1 MTVVDVLV
9 VGAGVAGSTAAIGLA
24 REGLDV
30 MLVDRAKLPRHKV
43 CGCCLNRDALS
54 ILEGL
59 GLSGPLEQTGAQ
71 PIEQVA
77 IHSGP
82 HSIAVES
89 RGGVAV
95 SRYALDAM
103 LHRAAQSAGC
113 AVQDQTTAR
122 VRPATNGSIKSVRV
136 DYSIAGV
143 SQQTIQARVVLV
155 ADGLAGSSMADA
167 RHAAREI
174 KPGSLRGYGA
184 HLAGGR
190 HDLPAGE
197 VLMHCGDGGYVG
209 TVVLEDGSLDIAA
222 AMKPGWV
229 KSCHGPA
236 NAVNRIINES
246 GATPPVL
253 NDLAWK
259 ATAPLTGKRRTLWMP
274 RVFFLGDSAG
284 YVEPFTGEGMA
295 WAMRS
300 AQTLQPIVMRAV
312 EGWDDRLGRDWQ
324 RTHRSAVQ
332 RRQWRCRLLSH
343 ALRRPRL
350 TSSLVSLGSLLP
362 QPAKQAAARTI
373 LPSLF
378 TAERPPAAR
387 ELATT

>member
-1 MTVVDVLV
+1 MTEVDALV

-30 MLVDRAKLPRHKV
+30 VLVDRARLPRHKV
-43 CGCCLNRDALS
+43 CGCCLNRDAVS
-54 ILEGL
+54 ILDGL
-59 GLSGPLEQTGAQ
+59 GLGGPLGQTGAQ
-71 PIEQVA
+71 PIERVA

-82 HSIAVES
+82 RAIAVQS
-89 RGGVAV
+89 RGGIAV
-95 SRYALDAM
+95 SRYALDAV
-103 LHRAAQSAGC
+103 LHRAAQEAGC
-113 AVQDQTTAR
+113 VVQDQANAR
-122 VRPATNGSIKSVRV
+122 VRPATNGSAKPVRV
-136 DYSIAGV
+136 DCSSAGGH
-143 SQQTIQARVVLV
+143 QQTVQAKIVLV

-167 RHAAREI
+167 RHVAREV
-174 KPGSLRGYGA
+174 KQDSLRGYGA
-184 HLAGGR
+184 HLAAGR

-197 VLMHCGDGGYVG
+197 VLMHCGGGGYVG

-229 KSCHGPA
+229 KSCRGPA
-236 NAVNRIINES
+236 NAVSEILNQSR
-246 GATPPVL
+246 AVL
-253 NDLAWK
+253 PALNHLAWK

-274 RVFFLGDSAG
+274 RIFFLGDSAG

-300 AQTLQPIVMRAV
+300 AQTLQPIVMRALA
-312 EGWDDRLGRDWQ
+312 GWDDQIGRDWQ
-324 RTHRSAVQ
+324 RTYRSAVR

-343 ALRRPRL
+343 ALRRPGLANSFIRL
-350 TSSLVSLGSLLP
+350 GGLLP

-373 LPSLF
+373 LPPMF
-378 TAERPPAAR
+378 AAERPPLAR